1 MKNIFNYIRK
11 EKNIWLCGALL
22 CTLST
27 GCSDYLDREPMS
39 EYLSSNFYN
48 NEGAIK
54 QGATACYQRLKMDH
68 TNSSSS
74 NIPLCILWDMYTP
87 FGIERADNS
96 SVGVGNIDMRTNFTP
111 EFIWAT
117 LYTSVARCNT
127 VLDGA
132 APYVSQLSDQAK
144 IYLAEIKVLRA
155 HFNIQLV
162 SLWGDIPYFT
172 SSVTEEQLKEV
183 ARTPWREVVDDIIKD
198 LSDAANVLPWQ
209 ANEWGGVD
217 KSVALGLQARIAL
230 YAGSWCKFGFGR
242 DAVKDEQKAKE
253 YFTIA
258 AQASNRVVNESGRDL
273 AINYKDLF
281 TRVGQMKPDVQK
293 ESMLFMMFSDFGD
306 KSTHYMSLGEQC
318 RMIGQSGRFPT
329 QQLVD
334 TYEMKN
340 GKRIDEAGSGYN
352 PQKPFIS
359 RDPRLKETIYTHHD
373 TIIGNTGNNKMKFL
387 MELFNPMTK
396 SWDEQGNEKM
406 IANLDYAGSV
416 SQYGYVFSGVGFAW
430 KKYNHYDDESSALP
444 TYNIHIM
451 RFAEVLLTYAE
462 AKIELNELSD
472 GTAVNA
478 IDRVRARVGM
488 PGILSVDP
496 TREGNQLK
504 MRQIVRRE
512 RKVELAKE
520 ALMLFDMR
528 RWRTGE
534 LQNSEPTYGYPK
546 PIGVD
551 PSKNIYPDGYEQ
563 ATPDMVPS
571 YGEPGSERDINDIA
585 SYKAFAD
592 KLRMRDKDRS
602 WDDKFYLWPIPQTER
617 NKCPWLTQNPGYG
630 E

>member
-1 MKNIFNYIRK
+1 
-11 EKNIWLCGALL
+11 
-22 CTLST
+22 
-27 GCSDYLDREPMS
+27 
-39 EYLSSNFYN
+39 
-48 NEGAIK
+48 
-54 QGATACYQRLKMDH
+54 
-68 TNSSSS
+68 
-74 NIPLCILWDMYTP
+74 
-87 FGIERADNS
+87 
-96 SVGVGNIDMRTNFTP
+96 
-111 EFIWAT
+111 
-117 LYTSVARCNT
+117 
-127 VLDGA
+127 
-132 APYVSQLSDQAK
+132 
-144 IYLAEIKVLRA
+144 
-155 HFNIQLV
+155 
-162 SLWGDIPYFT
+162 
-172 SSVTEEQLKEV
+172 
-183 ARTPWREVVDDIIKD
+183 
-198 LSDAANVLPWQ
+198 
-209 ANEWGGVD
+209 
-217 KSVALGLQARIAL
+217 
-230 YAGSWCKFGFGR
+230 
-242 DAVKDEQKAKE
+242 
-253 YFTIA
+253 
-258 AQASNRVVNESGRDL
+258 
-273 AINYKDLF
+273 
-281 TRVGQMKPDVQK
+281 MKPEVQK

-551 PSKNIYPDGYEQ
+551 PSKISILM
-563 ATPDMVPS
+563 DMNRQLLIWFLLMENLVPK
-571 YGEPGSERDINDIA
+571 EILTILPAIRLLLIN
-585 SYKAFAD
+585 
-592 KLRMRDKDRS
+592 
-602 WDDKFYLWPIPQTER
+602 
-617 NKCPWLTQNPGYG
+617 
-630 E
+630 

>member
-1 MKNIFNYIRK
+1 MKNLL
-11 EKNIWLCGALL
+11 KNVLNSKALIGALAL
-22 CTLST
+22 TIST
-27 GCSDYLDREPMS
+27 GCVDYLDREPMS
-39 EYLSSNFYN
+39 EYLSSDFYN

-132 APYVSQLSDQAK
+132 APFYDILNEKAR
-144 IYLAEIKVLRA
+144 IYLAEIRVLRA

-162 SLWGDIPYFT
+162 SLWGDIPYFE
-172 SSVTEEQLKEV
+172 SSVTSEQLKQLS
-183 ARTPWREVVDDIIKD
+183 RTPWREVVDKIIKD
-198 LSDAANVLPWQ
+198 LDDAANVLPWQ
-209 ANEWGGVD
+209 ASEWGRVD
-217 KSVALGLQARIAL
+217 RSVALGLKARIAL
-230 YAGSWCKFGFGR
+230 YAGSWCKFGYGK
-242 DAVKDEQKAKE
+242 DAVKDTQQADV
-253 YFTIA
+253 YFKIA
-258 AQASNRVVNESGRDL
+258 ADAAKRVINESDRDL
-273 AINYKDLF
+273 AVEYKDLF
-281 TRVGQMKPDVQK
+281 TRAGQLKADVKK

-306 KSTHYMSLGEQC
+306 KSSHYMSLGEQC

-352 PQKPFIS
+352 PKKPFVA
-359 RDPRLKETIYTHHD
+359 RDPRLKETVYTHHD
-373 TIIGNTGNNKMKFL
+373 TIIGNTGANKMKFL
-387 MELFNPMTK
+387 MELFNPQTK
-396 SWDEQGNEKM
+396 SWDEKGNEKM
-406 IANLDYAGSV
+406 IDNKDYSGSV
-416 SQYGYVFSGVGFAW
+416 AQYGYVFSGVGFAW
-430 KKYNHYDDESSALP
+430 KKYNHYDDESSAVP
-444 TYNIHIM
+444 TYNIHIL

-462 AKIELNELSD
+462 AKIELNDLD
-472 GTAVNA
+472 ATVVNA

-488 PGILSVDP
+488 PGILTVDP
-496 TREGNQLK
+496 SRDGNQDK

-528 RWRTGE
+528 RWRTGA
-534 LQNSEPTYGYPK
+534 LQNSEPTYGYPL
-546 PIGVD
+546 PVGVD
-551 PSKNIYPDGYEQ
+551 ASKGIYPDGYEQ

-571 YGEPGSERDINDIA
+571 YGDPGSERDMNDIA

-592 KLRMRDKDRS
+592 KLRTRDKSRS
-602 WDDKFYLWPIPQTER
+602 WEDKFYLWPIPQTER
-617 NKCPWLTQNPGYG
+617 NKCPWLEQNAGYG

>member
-1 MKNIFNYIRK
+1 M
-11 EKNIWLCGALL
+11 
-22 CTLST
+22 
-27 GCSDYLDREPMS
+27 
-39 EYLSSNFYN
+39 
-48 NEGAIK
+48 
-54 QGATACYQRLKMDH
+54 
-68 TNSSSS
+68 
-74 NIPLCILWDMYTP
+74 
-87 FGIERADNS
+87 
-96 SVGVGNIDMRTNFTP
+96 
-111 EFIWAT
+111 
-117 LYTSVARCNT
+117 
-127 VLDGA
+127 
-132 APYVSQLSDQAK
+132 
-144 IYLAEIKVLRA
+144 AEIKVLRA

-209 ANEWGGVD
+209 ANEWGRVD

-258 AQASNRVVNESGRDL
+258 AQASNRVINESGRDL

-528 RWRTGE
+528 RWRTGK